1 MLRESRRY
9 VFRGLGFPSVIGTLE
24 TNLICSLNLA
34 LLSVL
39 RLLSNKKMQVS
50 NRAGDNFKPNK

>member
-1 MLRESRRY
+1 MLS
-9 VFRGLGFPSVIGTLE
+9 RGLGFCPLSLAHLE

-34 LLSVL
+34 LLSAL